1 MWEIFAL
8 GMAQNMFF
16 DNFTGFSWKGGG
28 ETAHGPVSGVCLTM
42 RMQLYS
48 PFPALFTNG
57 V

>member
-1 MWEIFAL
+1 MWEMFAL

-16 DNFTGFSWKGGG
+16 DNFTGFSWKEGG
-28 ETAHGPVSGVCLTM
+28 EMAHGPVSGVCLTM

-48 PFPALFTNG
+48 PFPALFTNR